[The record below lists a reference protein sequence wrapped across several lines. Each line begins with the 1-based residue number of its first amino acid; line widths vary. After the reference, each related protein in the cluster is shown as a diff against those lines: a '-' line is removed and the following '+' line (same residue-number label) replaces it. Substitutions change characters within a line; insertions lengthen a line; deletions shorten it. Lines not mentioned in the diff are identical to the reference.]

1 MKNALRSNLLEDT
14 TQSLLLITQK
24 YQNSKIEI
32 TDRMIEM
39 YDKIRER
46 LNQRKS
52 GQVIEEEKKEE
63 KNEEKEK
70 NKEEKNSQNNII
82 SLFEDLNNHDEDND
96 LSEEL
101 TSLSL
106 YQQKKSKQYQIIL
119 MRVKLIRFQLTSKA
133 LQVYLCL
140 KMASNLKK
148 MNEI

>member
-32 TDRMIEM
+32 TDRMVEM

-52 GQVIEEEKKEE
+52 GQVVEEEKKEE

-82 SLFEDLNNHDEDND
+82 CLFEDLNNHDEDND
-96 LSEEL
+96 LFEEL

-106 YQQKKSKQYQIIL
+106 YQQKKIKTISDYSYESKVDPIPI
-119 MRVKLIRFQLTSKA
+119 
-133 LQVYLCL
+133 
-140 KMASNLKK
+140 NLKSASSISLFK
-148 MNEI
+148 DGFQFEENE